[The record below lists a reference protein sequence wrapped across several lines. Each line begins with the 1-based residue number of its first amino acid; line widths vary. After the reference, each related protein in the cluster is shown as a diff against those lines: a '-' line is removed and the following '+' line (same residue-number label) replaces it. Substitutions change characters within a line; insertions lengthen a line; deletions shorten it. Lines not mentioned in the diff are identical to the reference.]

1 MWHQGK
7 RTCDDDEEDEEM
19 IKDCFIKMLE
29 QKEKETEFMK
39 MPQSFEA
46 CILVVMRRSIQLLA
60 QHSRI
65 TIIYI

>member
-1 MWHQGK
+1 MWHQGR
-7 RTCDDDEEDEEM
+7 RTSDDGEEDEEM

-39 MPQSFEA
+39 VPQSSEA
-46 CILVVMRRSIQLLA
+46 CVLIVVKRSIQLLA
-60 QHSRI
+60 QQSRI